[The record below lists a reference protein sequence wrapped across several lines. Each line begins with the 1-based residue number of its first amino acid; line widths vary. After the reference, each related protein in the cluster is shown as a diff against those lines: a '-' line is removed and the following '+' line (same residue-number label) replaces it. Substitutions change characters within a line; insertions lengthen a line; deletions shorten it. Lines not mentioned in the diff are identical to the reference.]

1 MDGKQYKT
9 AAEWLAEGERLFGPD
24 YTKWRF
30 KCPHCGR
37 VTTGQEFKDAGADTD
52 DIYNNCIGRFDKSKG
67 CDWAA
72 YGLFDICNTH
82 VEGQPVFDFAP
93 YEDEEGKA

>member
-37 VTTGQEFKDAGADTD
+37 VTTGQEFKDAG
-52 DIYNNCIGRFDKSKG
+52 GGHQRH
-67 CDWAA
+67 
-72 YGLFDICNTH
+72 L
-82 VEGQPVFDFAP
+82 
-93 YEDEEGKA
+93 